1 MGDKNTKK
9 IIISNLI
16 LLTHEKTV
24 IKANIDIK
32 IERATMLNLSYKTTL
47 ILARSPTKKQKTFR
61 DRLNPDID
69 IKVIRIDVNALK
81 KSAI

>member
-1 MGDKNTKK
+1 
-9 IIISNLI
+9 
-16 LLTHEKTV
+16 
-24 IKANIDIK
+24 
-32 IERATMLNLSYKTTL
+32 MLNLSYKTTL